1 MSEILILALDSL
13 RANKLRSFLTI
24 LGVVIGV
31 ATVIGMSSIISG
43 LNGNISSQ
51 IQDLGSNLVFVQR
64 IPATIGGRVPP
75 EMFSRK
81 KLTLDDANAIAQL
94 PLVEAISPVVQYLNF
109 SASSNSFVVRYR
121 DHTAKNTIFIGAT
134 PEVATVMNLR
144 ITLGRWINEADH
156 THNSNVVVL
165 GHDTAETIFPANVDP
180 IDKEVEIE
188 GQPFRVIG
196 VLEKRKDTLQGGAN
210 PNDNVAEMPIGTFWR
225 LHPEQKDFMFVIK
238 VVSQEDMPRAISQ
251 IEALLRIRR
260 GVPPNKDDD
269 FAISTQDT
277 FTDLWNQISSGV
289 FTVMLT
295 ISSIALIVGGVGV
308 MNIMLVSV
316 TERTKEIGIRK
327 AIGATQR
334 NILQQFLFEAMV
346 LTAAGGI
353 LGIGAGALIA
363 ATIRTLVPFLPATI
377 STFWVAVAFSVSVG
391 TGLIFGLYPAYRAA
405 ILSPIEALRYE

>member
-1 MSEILILALDSL
+1 MSEVLLLALDSL
-13 RANKLRSFLTI
+13 RTHKLRSFLTI

-43 LNGNISSQ
+43 LNASISSQ

-64 IPATIGGRVPP
+64 IPPTIGGRVPA

-81 KLTLDDANAIAQL
+81 KLTLEDADAIAQL
-94 PLVEAISPVVQYLNF
+94 PVVQAISPVLQYLNF
-109 SASSNSFVVRYR
+109 NASSNSFAVRYR
-121 DHTAKNTIFIGAT
+121 DRTAKNTIFVGAT
-134 PEVATVMNLR
+134 PEVAAVMNLR
-144 ITLGRWINEADH
+144 MTLGRWINEADH

-180 IDKEVEIE
+180 IDKEVEIN

-238 VVSQEDMPRAISQ
+238 VVSQEDMPHAISQ
-251 IEALLRIRR
+251 IQGLLRVRR
-260 GVPPNKDDD
+260 GVPPDKDDD
-269 FAISTQDT
+269 FTISTQDT

-316 TERTKEIGIRK
+316 TERTREIGVRK
-327 AIGATQR
+327 AIGATRR
-334 NILQQFLFEAMV
+334 NILMQFLFEAIV

-353 LGIGAGALIA
+353 LGVGAGALIA
-363 ATIRTLVPFLPATI
+363 AIIRTLAPFLPATV
-377 STFWVAVAFSVSVG
+377 SAFWVAVGFSVSVG

>member
-1 MSEILILALDSL
+1 MSEILLLALDSL
-13 RANKLRSFLTI
+13 RKNKLRSFLTV

-43 LNGNISSQ
+43 LNASIATQ
-51 IQDLGSNLVFVQR
+51 IEDLGSNLIFVQR
-64 IPATIGGRVPP
+64 IPPTIGGRLPP
-75 EMFSRK
+75 EVFSRK
-81 KLTLDDANAIAQL
+81 KLTIEDAKAIEQL
-94 PLVEAISPVVQYLNF
+94 SLVKAVAPVLQYFAINTDAKSF
-109 SASSNSFVVRYR
+109 SVRYR
-121 DHTAKNTIFIGAT
+121 DKTAKNTIFIGAT
-134 PEVATVMNLR
+134 PDVAVVMNLH
-144 ITLGRWINEADH
+144 LDGGRWINEADH

-180 IDKEVEIE
+180 VDKDVEIE

-196 VLEKRKDTLQGGAN
+196 VLEKRKDALQGGAN

-225 LHPEQKDFMFVIK
+225 LHPEQKDFMFAVK
-238 VVSQEDMPRAISQ
+238 ASSQDDLPRAIDQ

-260 GVPPNKDDD
+260 GVPPDKDDD
-269 FAISTQDT
+269 FTISTQDT
-277 FTDLWNQISSGV
+277 FTDLWRQISGGI
-289 FTVMLT
+289 FTVMLA

-316 TERTKEIGIRK
+316 TERTREIGVRK

-334 NILQQFLFEAMV
+334 NILMQFLFEAMV
-346 LTAAGGI
+346 LTAVGGMIGIAAGGT
-353 LGIGAGALIA
+353 IA
-363 ATIRTLVPFLPATI
+363 VIIRTLAPFLPA
-377 STFWVAVAFSVSVG
+377 SVSMLWVVVGFGTAVG

>member
-1 MSEILILALDSL
+1 MSEILLLALDSL
-13 RANKLRSFLTI
+13 RKNALRSCLTV

-43 LNGNISSQ
+43 LNDSISSQ
-51 IQDLGSNLVFVQR
+51 IEDLGSNLIFVQR
-64 IPATIGGRVPP
+64 IPPTIGGRLPP
-75 EMFSRK
+75 EVFSRK
-81 KLTLDDANAIAQL
+81 KLTIEDAKAVGQLSLIKAVAPVLQYFAINTDAK
-94 PLVEAISPVVQYLNF
+94 SF
-109 SASSNSFVVRYR
+109 SVRYR
-121 DHTAKNTIFIGAT
+121 DKTAKNTIFVGAT
-134 PEVATVMNLR
+134 PDVAVVMNLH
-144 ITLGRWINEADH
+144 LDGGRWINEADH

-180 IDKEVEIE
+180 VDKDVEIE

-196 VLEKRKDTLQGGAN
+196 VLEKRKDALQGGAN

-225 LHPEQKDFMFVIK
+225 LHPEQNDFMFAVK
-238 VVSQEDMPRAISQ
+238 ANSQDDLPRAIDQ
-251 IEALLRIRR
+251 IQALLRTRR

-269 FAISTQDT
+269 FSISTQDT
-277 FTDLWNQISSGV
+277 FTDLWRQISGGI
-289 FTVMLT
+289 FTVMLA

-316 TERTKEIGIRK
+316 TERTREIGVRK

-334 NILQQFLFEAMV
+334 NILMQFLFEAMV
-346 LTAAGGI
+346 LTALGGMIGILAGG
-353 LGIGAGALIA
+353 AIA
-363 ATIRTLVPFLPATI
+363 VIIRTLAPFLPATV
-377 STFWVAVAFSVSVG
+377 SMLWVAVGFGTAVG

>member
-1 MSEILILALDSL
+1 MSEILLLALDSL
-13 RANKLRSFLTI
+13 RNNKLRSFLTI

-43 LNGNISSQ
+43 LNRNISSQ
-51 IQDLGSNLVFVQR
+51 IQDLGSNLVFIQR
-64 IPATIGGRVPP
+64 IPPTIGGRVPS

-81 KLTLDDANAIAQL
+81 KLTLEDADAIAQL
-94 PLVEAISPVVQYLNF
+94 PLVQAISPVLQYLNF
-109 SASSNSFVVRYR
+109 NGSSSSFSVRYR

-134 PEVATVMNLR
+134 PEVATVMNLH
-144 ITLGRWINEADH
+144 IAAGRWINETDH
-156 THNSNVVVL
+156 THNSSVVVL

-196 VLEKRKDTLQGGAN
+196 VLDKRKDALQGGSN
-210 PNDNVAEMPIGTFWR
+210 PNDNVAEMPVGTFWR
-225 LHPEQKDFMFVIK
+225 LHPEQKDFMFAIK
-238 VVSQEDMPRAISQ
+238 VVSQEDMPRAIGQ
-251 IEALLRIRR
+251 IEGLLRMRR
-260 GVPPNKDDD
+260 GVPPNKEDD

-289 FTVMLT
+289 FTVMLA

-316 TERTKEIGIRK
+316 TERTREIGVRK

-334 NILQQFLFEAMV
+334 NILMQFLFEAMV
-346 LTAAGGI
+346 LTAAGGV
-353 LGIGAGALIA
+353 LGIGAGAIIA
-363 ATIRTLVPFLPATI
+363 ATIRTLAPFLPAAV
-377 STFWVAVAFSVSVG
+377 SVFWVAVGFSVSVG
-391 TGLIFGLYPAYRAA
+391 TGLIFGLYPAYRASV
-405 ILSPIEALRYE
+405 LSPIEALRYE

>member
-1 MSEILILALDSL
+1 MSEILLLALDSL
-13 RANKLRSFLTI
+13 RKNKLRSCLTV

-43 LNGNISSQ
+43 LNDSISSQ
-51 IQDLGSNLVFVQR
+51 IEDLGSNLIFVQR
-64 IPATIGGRVPP
+64 IPPTIGGRLPP
-75 EMFSRK
+75 EVFSRK
-81 KLTLDDANAIAQL
+81 KLTIEDAKAVGQLSLVKAVAPVLQYFAINTDAK
-94 PLVEAISPVVQYLNF
+94 SF
-109 SASSNSFVVRYR
+109 SVRYR
-121 DHTAKNTIFIGAT
+121 DKTAKNTVFVGAT
-134 PEVATVMNLR
+134 PDVAVVMNLH
-144 ITLGRWINEADH
+144 LDGGRWINEADH

-180 IDKEVEIE
+180 VDKDVEIE

-196 VLEKRKDTLQGGAN
+196 VLEKRKDALQGGAN

-225 LHPEQKDFMFVIK
+225 LHPEQNDFMFAVK
-238 VVSQEDMPRAISQ
+238 ANSQDDLPRAIDQ
-251 IEALLRIRR
+251 IQALLRTRR

-269 FAISTQDT
+269 FSISTQDT
-277 FTDLWNQISSGV
+277 FTDLWRQISGGI
-289 FTVMLT
+289 FTVMLA

-316 TERTKEIGIRK
+316 TERTREIGVRK

-334 NILQQFLFEAMV
+334 NILMQFLFEAMV
-346 LTAAGGI
+346 LTALGGMIGILAGG
-353 LGIGAGALIA
+353 AIA
-363 ATIRTLVPFLPATI
+363 VIIRTLAPFLPATV
-377 STFWVAVAFSVSVG
+377 SMLWVAIGFGTAVG